1 MNAVRIPSLAW
12 LALIALLAG
21 VIGTEL
27 GWGSRLR
34 AELPQP
40 MLQKAKAAVLPLQP
54 DFDLLPL
61 DPAYSEILARPLFVP
76 GRHSLLPQAASSAH
90 ASGQHARKSK
100 AAVAPPPKQEEKA
113 VVEEPP
119 KERMRKGQ
127 FVLDGII
134 IAQGKNIALLR
145 EMSTRKTVRAELGE
159 EINGMRVE
167 KLEPDRITFTQGEE
181 SEVLIL
187 KVKTGPKQPARSV
200 PPATSLPAAPAGTAA
215 APAPAGAPA
224 PGAPAP
230 APVTVAPDGDPA
242 TPSFVER
249 RRALRQRA
257 QQ

>member
-1 MNAVRIPSLAW
+1 M
-12 LALIALLAG
+12 
-21 VIGTEL
+21 
-27 GWGSRLR
+27 
-34 AELPQP
+34 
-40 MLQKAKAAVLPLQP
+40 
-54 DFDLLPL
+54 
-61 DPAYSEILARPLFVP
+61 
-76 GRHSLLPQAASSAH
+76 
-90 ASGQHARKSK
+90 
-100 AAVAPPPKQEEKA
+100 
-113 VVEEPP
+113 VEEPP
-119 KERMRKGQ
+119 KQRMRKGQ

-200 PPATSLPAAPAGTAA
+200 HPATSQPAAPAGTTA
-215 APAPAGAPA
+215 APGAPA

-257 QQ
+257 QE

>member
-40 MLQKAKAAVLPLQP
+40 MLQKTKAAVLPLQP

-61 DPAYSEILARPLFVP
+61 DPAHSEILARPLFVP
-76 GRHSLLPQAASSAH
+76 GRHSLLPQAASSA
-90 ASGQHARKSK
+90 QHARKSK
-100 AAVAPPPKQEEKA
+100 AVVAPPPKKEEKA

-215 APAPAGAPA
+215 APGAPA
-224 PGAPAP
+224 PGASAP

-249 RRALRQRA
+249 RRALRQRS